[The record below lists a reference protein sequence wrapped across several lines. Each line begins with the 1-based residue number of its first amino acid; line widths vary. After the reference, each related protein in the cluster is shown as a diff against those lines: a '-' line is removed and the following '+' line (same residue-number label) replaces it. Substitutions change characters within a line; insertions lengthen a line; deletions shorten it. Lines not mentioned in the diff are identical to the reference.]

1 MAFHDIAGN
10 SRVKKIL
17 KLSLRRQRVP
27 NSMLFCGPQGVGK
40 RNAAL
45 TLAKALN
52 CLEKTDDAC
61 EECLHCRAIQGGNF
75 PDVIEIVAAGDF
87 IKIDQMPI
95 VKQLA
100 YLKPMSGR
108 RRVFLVDEAE
118 KMNEESANSILK
130 VLEEPPLFTHIIL
143 ITDNPA
149 FILQT
154 VKSRCQVLSF
164 SPVSKDEIE
173 QALRDRGY
181 EEEKARIMAL
191 LVRGNLEQ
199 ALGLEWEEIQ
209 RRRQEAWELFQALIS
224 RGESSLF
231 LRKYAFQKRKV
242 VKEDLEQMLELFSSF
257 CRDIVLMKDNG
268 DPALLF
274 NPDYESRIRE
284 GEKYLSY
291 EQTLSTLDGIEVAMT
306 SLGRNMNIGLLAS
319 ALYSRMIG

>member
-1 MAFHDIAGN
+1 
-10 SRVKKIL
+10 
-17 KLSLRRQRVP
+17 
-27 NSMLFCGPQGVGK
+27 
-40 RNAAL
+40 
-45 TLAKALN
+45 
-52 CLEKTDDAC
+52 
-61 EECLHCRAIQGGNF
+61 
-75 PDVIEIVAAGDF
+75 
-87 IKIDQMPI
+87 MPI
-95 VKQLA
+95 IKQLA

-143 ITDNPA
+143 ITENPA

-173 QALRDRGY
+173 QALRDNGY
-181 EEEKARIMAL
+181 EEEKARILAL

-199 ALGLEWEEIQ
+199 ALDLDWEEIQ
-209 RRRQEAWELFQALIS
+209 GRRQEAWELFHALIS

-231 LRKYAFQKRKV
+231 LRKYAFQKRNV
-242 VKEDLEQMLELFSSF
+242 VKEDLEQTLELFSSF
-257 CRDIVLMKDNG
+257 CRDFVLMKENG

-284 GEKYLSY
+284 DEKYLSY
-291 EQTLSTLDGIEVAMT
+291 EQTLSFLAGIDVAVT

>member
-40 RNAAL
+40 RKTAL
-45 TLAKALN
+45 VLAKSLN
-52 CLEKTDDAC
+52 CLAMTDDAC
-61 EECLHCRAIQGGNF
+61 EECLNCRAITEGNF
-75 PDVIEIVAAGDF
+75 PDVIEIVAAGDI
-87 IKIDQMPI
+87 IKVDQMPI

-100 YLKPMSGR
+100 YLKPMLGR
-108 RRVFLVDEAE
+108 RRVFFVDEAE
-118 KMNEESANSILK
+118 KMNDESANSILK

-154 VKSRCQVLSF
+154 VKSRCQVLNF

-173 QALRDRGY
+173 RALREKGY
-181 EEEKARIMAL
+181 EEEKAKIMAL

-199 ALGLEWEEIQ
+199 ALDLEWDEIQ
-209 RRRQEAWELFQALIS
+209 RKRKDAWEVFQAIIS
-224 RGESSLF
+224 CGESSLF
-231 LRKYAFQKRKV
+231 LRKYAFQRRNV
-242 VKEDLEQMLELFSSF
+242 VREDLEQTLELFSSF
-257 CRDIVLMKDNG
+257 CRDFVLTKERG

-284 GEKYLSY
+284 AEKFLTS
-291 EQTLSTLDGIEVAMT
+291 EQALGLLAGIDAAMT
-306 SLGRNMNIGLLAS
+306 SLSRKLNVGLLAS
-319 ALYSRMIG
+319 SLYSRMIG

>member
-17 KLSLRRQRVP
+17 KLSLQRQRVP
-27 NSMLFCGPQGVGK
+27 NSMLFCGPHGVGK
-40 RNAAL
+40 RNTAL
-45 TLAKALN
+45 ILAKALN

-61 EECLHCRAIQGGNF
+61 EECLHCRAIHEGNF

-87 IKIDQMPI
+87 IKVDQMPI
-95 VKQLA
+95 IKQLA
-100 YLKPMSGR
+100 YLKPMLGR

-143 ITDNPA
+143 ITENPA

-164 SPVSKDEIE
+164 SPVSKEEIE
-173 QALRDRGY
+173 QALRERGY

-191 LVRGNLEQ
+191 LVRGDLEQ
-199 ALGLEWEEIQ
+199 ALDLDWEDIQ
-209 RRRQEAWELFQALIS
+209 RRRQEAWELFHAIIS

-231 LRKYAFQKRKV
+231 LRKYAFQKRNV
-242 VKEDLEQMLELFSSF
+242 VREDLEQMLELFSSF
-257 CRDIVLMKDNG
+257 CRDFVLMKENG

-284 GEKYLSY
+284 GEKNLSY
-291 EQTLSTLDGIEVAMT
+291 EQTLSFLAGIDVAVT